1 MKKSVLLI
9 FISIVIFACKSKFE
23 AVRTSNNPELIYQKA
38 LEFYDQEDW
47 LKAQTLLEL
56 SIPNYRGKTEAEELF
71 LKFAYTHYY
80 NNEFILAAHYF
91 KSFSSTFYN
100 SDKREEAEYMS
111 AYSNFRLSPNPKLD
125 QSYTVKAIEGLQIFI
140 NTHPRSERVAECN
153 ALIDEMRRKLEI
165 KAFQQGNLYYNIGQY
180 ESAVSSF
187 GNMLT
192 QYPDAVEAERVRYLM
207 IKATYE
213 FAKKSIYGK
222 KEERYE
228 NTVALYKKFT
238 KKHPTSEYS
247 KEVANIY
254 NNTVEELKKLKA

>member
-9 FISIVIFACKSKFE
+9 FISLLIFACKSEFE
-23 AVRTSNNPELIYQKA
+23 AVRTSNDAELIYKKA
-38 LEFYDQEDW
+38 LEFYDNEDW

-80 NNEFILAAHYF
+80 NSEFILAAHYF
-91 KSFSSTFYN
+91 KSFASTFYN
-100 SDKREEAEYMS
+100 SDKKEEAEYMS
-111 AYSNFRLSPNPKLD
+111 AYSNYRLSPNPKLD
-125 QSYTVKAIEGLQIFI
+125 QSYTAKAIEGLQTFI
-140 NTHPRSERVAECN
+140 NTHPRSERVPECN

-165 KAFQQGNLYYNIGQY
+165 KAFQQGELYYNIGQY

-192 QYPDAVEAERVRYLM
+192 EYPDAKEAEKVRYLM

-213 FAKKSIYGK
+213 FAKKSIYDK
-222 KEERYE
+222 KQERYE
-228 NTVALYKKFT
+228 DTVTLYNKFT
-238 KKHPTSEYS
+238 KKHPTSKYT
-247 KEVANIY
+247 KEVASIY
-254 NNTVEELKKLKA
+254 NNTVEELKKFKA